1 MGLLFLLLPAAEV
14 IVGMKFAKAFGGWWV
29 LAGLAAGV
37 VLGSLLIRLRGQ
49 AFFRKAMAAMQRQ
62 EMPAEELVGGIAWY
76 VAGALLI
83 FPGFIS
89 DVLAVLVLL
98 PPVRRRVLE
107 RFRRQAEEQLVR
119 MNGGA
124 AFQWTSQGG
133 WQAQQGPQ
141 AYGDVF
147 EGEGREVVEDAPRL
161 PGQPGRSADQP
172 GRPEEKEIG
181 PGPRRD

>member
-1 MGLLFLLLPAAEV
+1 MGLLFLLLPPAEV
-14 IVGMKFAKAFGGWWV
+14 ILGIKLAKAFGGWWV

-37 VLGSLLIRLRGQ
+37 VLGFMLIRLRGQ
-49 AFFRKAMAAMQRQ
+49 AFFRRAMAAMQRQ
-62 EMPAEELVGGIAWY
+62 EMPAEELVGGIAWF

-89 DVLAVLVLL
+89 DALALVVLL

-133 WQAQQGPQ
+133 WQGGQPGPQ
-141 AYGDVF
+141 ASGDVF

-161 PGQPGRSADQP
+161 PDVPGH
-172 GRPEEKEIG
+172 PEEREIG

>member
-1 MGLLFLLLPAAEV
+1 MGLLFLLLPPAEV
-14 IVGMKFAKAFGGWWV
+14 ILGIKLAKAFGGWWV
-29 LAGLAAGV
+29 LAALLGGA
-37 VLGSLLIRLRGQ
+37 VLGSMLIRLRGQ

-89 DVLAVLVLL
+89 DVLALVVLL
-98 PPVRRRVLE
+98 PPVRRRVLN

-133 WQAQQGPQ
+133 WQAPQGSQ
-141 AYGDVF
+141 ASGDVF
-147 EGEGREVVEDAPRL
+147 EGEGREIIEDAPAL
-161 PGQPGRSADQP
+161 PPTK
-172 GRPEEKEIG
+172 EE
-181 PGPRRD
+181 R

>member
-1 MGLLFLLLPAAEV
+1 MGLLFLLLPPAEV
-14 IVGMKFAKAFGGWWV
+14 ILGIKLAKAFGGWWV
-29 LAGLAAGV
+29 LAGLLAGA
-37 VLGSLLIRLRGQ
+37 VLGSMLIRLRGQ

-62 EMPAEELVGGIAWY
+62 QMPAEELVGGIAWY

-89 DVLAVLVLL
+89 DVLALVVLL

-124 AFQWTSQGG
+124 AFQWTAAGG
-133 WQAQQGPQ
+133 WQSAHGNAGRPGP
-141 AYGDVF
+141 AGDVF
-147 EGEGREVVEDAPRL
+147 EGEGREIVEEAPRL
-161 PGQPGRSADQP
+161 GRDAGQP
-172 GRPEEKEIG
+172 
-181 PGPRRD
+181 

>member
-1 MGLLFLLLPAAEV
+1 MGLLFLLLPPAEV
-14 IVGMKFAKAFGGWWV
+14 LLGIKLAKAFGGWWV
-29 LAGLAAGV
+29 LAGLLGGA
-37 VLGSLLIRLRGQ
+37 VLGSMLIRLRGQ

-89 DVLAVLVLL
+89 DVLALVVLL

-133 WQAQQGPQ
+133 WQGPTAGGTQGGQ
-141 AYGDVF
+141 VY
-147 EGEGREVVEDAPRL
+147 EGEGHEVVEDAPRL
-161 PGQPGRSADQP
+161 RDSADTLA
-172 GRPEEKEIG
+172 GRENRPDAG
-181 PGPRRD
+181 RD